1 MTYSI
6 RSISADGEF
15 TALASQWQELLRR
28 SEDANTFLSHAWLH
42 SWWTCYRPDAKLRI
56 LLCEK
61 GGQLRGIA
69 PMMISREGLAGRLF
83 RRMRFVGD
91 GTSETDHMNF
101 IVDQEE
107 REQILASLLSAIED
121 IPWDI
126 AHFNHIPESSQN
138 AVQLL
143 RHADERRWLI
153 STQTAPC
160 PRRSLPHTA
169 EELMAALP
177 SRLRTAIRSAR
188 RDLFNQH
195 AVEFGLV
202 TKKDELREALD
213 ELYRNHA
220 GRWQAKG
227 ETGVFVDS
235 RKRSFYEVLSQ
246 RLLDEGALRF
256 FYLRVDGKI
265 AAQQYCFEHDGT
277 VMLLQEGFDID
288 MSKKNVGNVL
298 RAMVLEHLID
308 HGSTAYDFLAGTS
321 RHKRSW
327 SDSAPAD
334 VSVRACRPSMMGRVA
349 YWAPRWLA
357 RFKRPTPVVE
367 AGAV

>member
-1 MTYSI
+1 MGNSPPWRRNGKSWSVAALMQIPSFRT
-6 RSISADGEF
+6 RGF
-15 TALASQWQELLRR
+15 TRGGR
-28 SEDANTFLSHAWLH
+28 VTDPTRNFGF
-42 SWWTCYRPDAKLRI
+42 
-56 LLCEK
+56 LLCERS
-61 GGQLRGIA
+61 GQLRGIA

-91 GTSETDHMNF
+91 GTGETDHMNF
-101 IVDQEE
+101 IVDQED
-107 REQILASLLSAIED
+107 REQILASLLSAIDEM
-121 IPWDI
+121 PWDI
-126 AHFNHIPESSQN
+126 AHFNYIPESSQN
-138 AVQLL
+138 ANQLL
-143 RHADERRWLI
+143 QHAHERRWLV
-153 STQTAPC
+153 SSHAVPC
-160 PRRSLPHTA
+160 PRRSLPPTA
-169 EELMAALP
+169 AELMAALP

-195 AVEFGLV
+195 AVEFGV
-202 TKKDELREALD
+202 IAKKDELREALD

-235 RKRSFYEVLSQ
+235 RKRSFYAVLSQ

-298 RAMVLEHLID
+298 RAMVLRASH
-308 HGSTAYDFLAGTS
+308 
-321 RHKRSW
+321 RSW
-327 SDSAPAD
+327 LNRIRLSGGYVATQEELVRQCSGRCQHSRMQTIHDGSRRILGAPLASAI
-334 VSVRACRPSMMGRVA
+334 
-349 YWAPRWLA
+349 
-357 RFKRPTPVVE
+357 
-367 AGAV
+367 

>member
-1 MTYSI
+1 MRNSLPWPRNGKSWSVAAT
-6 RSISADGEF
+6 
-15 TALASQWQELLRR
+15 
-28 SEDANTFLSHAWLH
+28 DANTFLSHAWLH

-91 GTSETDHMNF
+91 GTWETDHMNF
-101 IVDQEE
+101 IVDQED
-107 REQILASLLSAIED
+107 REEILASLLSAIDEM
-121 IPWDI
+121 PWDI
-126 AHFNHIPESSQN
+126 AHFNYIPESSQN
-138 AVQLL
+138 ADQLL
-143 RHADERRWLI
+143 QYARERRWLV
-153 STQTAPC
+153 SSHTVPC
-160 PRRSLPHTA
+160 PRRSLPPTA
-169 EELMAALP
+169 AELMAALP

-202 TKKDELREALD
+202 TNKDELREALD

-235 RKRSFYEVLSQ
+235 RKRSFYEVLSR

-256 FYLRVDGKI
+256 FSCG
-265 AAQQYCFEHDGT
+265 
-277 VMLLQEGFDID
+277 
-288 MSKKNVGNVL
+288 
-298 RAMVLEHLID
+298 
-308 HGSTAYDFLAGTS
+308 
-321 RHKRSW
+321 
-327 SDSAPAD
+327 
-334 VSVRACRPSMMGRVA
+334 
-349 YWAPRWLA
+349 
-357 RFKRPTPVVE
+357 
-367 AGAV
+367 